1 MIQWSN
7 RYGPLQQILFQKS
20 LEILNKK
27 IKMSKKIYILL
38 LVLSISIATKAQLTP
53 ALKQSKSVL
62 ILNATAHL
70 GNGTIIENSAIG
82 FVDGKINLVA
92 DARVIRLASG
102 AYDITIEA
110 SGKHVYPGF
119 IAPNSTL
126 GLVEI
131 DAIKS
136 SDDEDE
142 IGTMNPNVR
151 SIIAYTADSKVIETV
166 RPNGILMAQ
175 ITPRG
180 GIISGS
186 SSIVQLDAWNWKDA
200 TIKENDGMH
209 MNFPATFRRSGSW
222 FEPGSIEPNKDHAK
236 QILELSTFLSN
247 AKAYLGDSS
256 KERNL
261 VLEATK
267 GLFDGSQTLF
277 INANEEK
284 QIIDAVQFAKEN
296 GIKKMV
302 IVGGYEAYK
311 TAELLQKNN
320 IGVLLKRVHD
330 MPENEDDDVDLPFKS
345 AKLLTD
351 KGVLVGLENSGAME
365 RMNTRNLPFLAGT
378 CAAYG
383 LDKEQALQLIT
394 SNTAKILGIDAQ
406 CGTLEQ
412 GKDAT
417 LFISEGD
424 ALDMRTNKLTN
435 AFIQGRMISLETH
448 QTRMNEKYKTKYNQK

>member
-1 MIQWSN
+1 MM
-7 RYGPLQQILFQKS
+7 
-20 LEILNKK
+20 NKK
-27 IKMSKKIYILL
+27 IYLLL
-38 LVLSISIATKAQLTP
+38 LVFGASIVTIAQQIP
-53 ALKQSKSVL
+53 ASKQSKSVL

-70 GNGTIIENSAIG
+70 GNGQIIENSAIG

-92 DARVIRLASG
+92 DARVIRLAKD

-110 SGKHVYPGF
+110 GGKHVYPGF

-131 DAIKS
+131 DAVKS
-136 SDDEDE
+136 SNDEGE
-142 IGTMNPNVR
+142 IGMMKPHVR

-180 GIISGS
+180 GRIAGT
-186 SSIVQLDAWNWKDA
+186 SSIVQLDAWHWNDA
-200 TIKENDGMH
+200 IIKENDGIH
-209 MNFPATFRRSGSW
+209 VNFPSTFRRSGSW
-222 FEPGSIEPNKDHAK
+222 FEPGGIEANKEYSK
-236 QILELSTFLSN
+236 QISELAAFLTS
-247 AKAYLGDSS
+247 AKAYLGASS
-256 KERNL
+256 KDRNL
-261 VLEATK
+261 VLESTK
-267 GLFDGSQTLF
+267 GLFDGTQTLY

-284 QIIDAVQFAKEN
+284 QITDAVQFAKEN
-296 GIKKMV
+296 DIKKMV
-302 IVGGYEAYK
+302 IVGGYEAHK

-320 IGVLLKRVHD
+320 VGVLLRRVHD
-330 MPENEDDDVDLPFKS
+330 MPLNEDHDIDLPYKA

-351 KGVLVGLENSGAME
+351 KGVLVGLENSGSHE

-383 LDKEQALQLIT
+383 MEKEEALKLIT

-448 QTRMNEKYKTKYNQK
+448 QTKLNDKYKAKYNQK

>member
-1 MIQWSN
+1 M
-7 RYGPLQQILFQKS
+7 LFRKS
-20 LEILNKK
+20 LGILNKK
-27 IKMSKKIYILL
+27 IKMNKKIYILL
-38 LVLSISIATKAQLTP
+38 LVFSLSIATKAQLTP

-222 FEPGSIEPNKDHAK
+222 FEPGSIEPNKDYAK